1 MPVYH
6 KRLRAALIAF
16 AVAAP
21 VHAHAGAF
29 ADDMATGWDWL
40 AATNEIQTEGVFWD
54 DFFGDGKDRWKTG
67 GITQSYVFPE
77 HIFSNGNWLKG
88 RASALELNVRALVM
102 TPDDT
107 AFAGVNSDDRPFA
120 QYAAIGLYLRS
131 ITRPEALTPVVAVQ
145 AEDRVG
151 IEVGWQGDPLP
162 LFDIQNSLHGMTGT
176 NGDAGNLSNTIDGEL
191 LVNLEA
197 RRTWR
202 FHIDGSGAG
211 ARRDL
216 EFAPFVQTSLGMREN
231 SLRAGGDFFV
241 GSALEGRT
249 WGSDLS
255 TGAVMAGASMPRQGF
270 NWTVFFGG
278 DVGYIAS
285 DAFLDGGF
293 AGGGPSVQRR
303 DIVGR
308 ARAGLLLEYDNL
320 GVGFSLNWLGQ
331 EFRGQSDGQVIGAIQ
346 LKYRL

>member
-1 MPVYH
+1 M
-6 KRLRAALIAF
+6 
-16 AVAAP
+16 
-21 VHAHAGAF
+21 
-29 ADDMATGWDWL
+29 
-40 AATNEIQTEGVFWD
+40 
-54 DFFGDGKDRWKTG
+54 
-67 GITQSYVFPE
+67 
-77 HIFSNGNWLKG
+77 
-88 RASALELNVRALVM
+88 
-102 TPDDT
+102 
-107 AFAGVNSDDRPFA
+107 
-120 QYAAIGLYLRS
+120 
-131 ITRPEALTPVVAVQ
+131 
-145 AEDRVG
+145 
-151 IEVGWQGDPLP
+151 
-162 LFDIQNSLHGMTGT
+162 QNSLHGVTGT
-176 NGDAGNLSNTIDGEL
+176 NGNAGNLSNTIDGEL

-202 FHIDGSGAG
+202 LHIDGTG
-211 ARRDL
+211 RDL

-231 SLRAGGDFFV
+231 SLRAGGDFFA

-255 TGAVMAGASMPRQGF
+255 TGAVMAGASMPRRGF

-293 AGGGPSVQRR
+293 AADGPSVPRR

-308 ARAGLLLEYDNL
+308 ARAGLLLEYDNF
-320 GVGFSLNWLGQ
+320 GIGFSLNWLGQ

>member
-1 MPVYH
+1 MPVFH
-6 KRLRAALIAF
+6 NSLRAALVAF
-16 AVAAP
+16 AVASP
-21 VHAHAGAF
+21 VYTLAAEPAG
-29 ADDMATGWDWL
+29 DMVAGWNWL
-40 AATNEIQTEGVFWD
+40 ATTNEIQTEGMFWND
-54 DFFGDGKDRWKTG
+54 RYGDGKDRWKTG

-77 HIFSNGNWLKG
+77 HIFSDENWFQG
-88 RASALELNVRALVM
+88 RASALELNLRALAI

-107 AFAGVNSDDRPFA
+107 SFAEVNSDDRPYA
-120 QYAAIGLYLRS
+120 QYAGIGLYLRS

-145 AEDRVG
+145 AEDRIGV
-151 IEVGWQGDPLP
+151 EAGWQGDPLP
-162 LFDIQNSLHGMTGT
+162 LFDMQEALHGVTGT
-176 NGDAGNLSNTIDGEL
+176 DGNAGNRSNSIDGEV

-202 FHIDGSGAG
+202 FHLGQTGP
-211 ARRDL
+211 DL

-231 SLRAGGDFFV
+231 SLRVGGDFFA
-241 GSALEGRT
+241 GSALEGRA
-249 WGSDLS
+249 WGSDLA

-270 NWTVFFGG
+270 DWTVFLGG

-293 AGGGPSVQRR
+293 AVDGPSVPRR

-308 ARAGLLLEYDNL
+308 ARTGLLLEYGNV
-320 GVGFSLNWLGQ
+320 GIGFSLNWLGR
-331 EFRGQSDGQVIGAIQ
+331 EFRGQSNGQVLGAIQ

>member
-1 MPVYH
+1 M
-6 KRLRAALIAF
+6 IE
-16 AVAAP
+16 
-21 VHAHAGAF
+21 
-29 ADDMATGWDWL
+29 GWDWL
-40 AATNEIQTEGVFWD
+40 ASTNEIQTEGVFWND
-54 DFFGDGKDRWKTG
+54 RFGDGKDRWKTG

-88 RASALELNVRALVM
+88 RASALELNVRALVI

-107 AFAGVNSDDRPFA
+107 SFTGVNANDRPYA
-120 QYAAIGLYLRS
+120 QYAGVGIYLRS
-131 ITRPEALTPVVAVQ
+131 ITRPEALTSAVAMQ
-145 AEDRVG
+145 TEDRIGV
-151 IEVGWQGDPLP
+151 EAGWQGDPLP
-162 LFDIQNSLHGMTGT
+162 LFDAQNAVHGAAGT
-176 NGDAGNLSNTIDGEL
+176 KGNAGNLSNIIGSEL

-202 FHIDGSGAG
+202 LHIEKPGH
-211 ARRDL
+211 DL

-231 SLRAGGDFFV
+231 SLRAGGDFFI

-270 NWTVFFGG
+270 NWTVYFGG
-278 DVGYIAS
+278 DVGYVAS

-293 AGGGPSVQRR
+293 SANGPSVPRNE
-303 DIVGR
+303 IVGR
-308 ARAGLLLEYDNL
+308 VRSGVLLEYDNVGL
-320 GVGFSLNWLGQ
+320 GFSLNWLSP
-331 EFRGQSDGQVIGAIQ
+331 EFRGQSDGQIIGAFQ